1 MRRRE
6 FLRLWD
12 NEIDHLFFKTSD
24 FIFNDDCITI
34 TGILNLNIAICPE
47 CGRASSKIHQIHGNN
62 PRWLRDLDIFN
73 KPCFI
78 EFPRRRFYCEC
89 CDKPFTEYLSFA
101 GFRQRYTYRYEQ
113 YIFNRCKNCDFK
125 TISKLEKLGYHA
137 VKDIYYRLCKEQE
150 AQQQH
155 DESVVAII
163 GIDEISMKK
172 RHKQFILIISDLNRK
187 CVIDV
192 LPNRE
197 KVTLSNWFNRL
208 SEERKKQIR
217 IVSIDMW
224 APYLQAIN
232 QQLPHAEVVVDR
244 FHVMKNL
251 NDSVSKTRRMLQN
264 QATDEQQ
271 QQLKGLRWVL
281 LKNEEK
287 LSDKEQQKLDL
298 MYEVSPELKSC
309 HQLKEQFRQIF
320 EQGKNGQIT
329 NPKQAKL
336 AFDKWEA
343 NVRKSQLENLIKFL
357 DTLNN
362 WKPYILNYFLENY
375 PCVTNGFVEGTNNKL
390 KLIMR
395 RGFGFTNFDNFRFRI
410 INH

>member
-12 NEIDHLFFKTSD
+12 NEIGHLFFKISD
-24 FIFNDDCITI
+24 FIFNDDHITI
-34 TGILNLNIAICPE
+34 KGNLNLNIAICPE
-47 CGRASSKIHQIHGNN
+47 CGGACSKIHQIHWKN
-62 PRWLRDLDIFN
+62 PRCLRDLDIFN

-78 EFPRRRFYCEC
+78 KFPRRRFYCEP
-89 CDKPFTEYLSFA
+89 CDKPFTEHLSFA
-101 GFRQRYTYRYEQ
+101 GIGHRYTYRYEQ
-113 YIFNRCKNCDFK
+113 YIFNRCKNSDLK
-125 TISKLEKLGYHA
+125 TVSKLEKLGYHA

-155 DESVVAII
+155 DEAVVEII
-163 GIDEISMKK
+163 GIDEISLKK

-197 KVTLSNWFNRL
+197 KLTLSNWFNSL
-208 SEERKKQIR
+208 SDEKKNKIR

-224 APYLQAIN
+224 EPYLQAIN

-251 NDSVSKTRRMLQN
+251 NDSISKTRRNLQN

-281 LKNEEK
+281 LKNEEN

-298 MYEVSPELKSC
+298 MYELSPELKSC

-320 EQGKNGQIT
+320 EQGKHGQIT
-329 NPKQAKL
+329 NPKQAEL
-336 AFDKWEA
+336 AFDEWET
-343 NVRKSQLENLIKFL
+343 NVRNSHLDHLIKFL

-375 PCVTNGFVEGTNNKL
+375 PGVTNGFVEGTNNKL

-410 INH
+410 INN